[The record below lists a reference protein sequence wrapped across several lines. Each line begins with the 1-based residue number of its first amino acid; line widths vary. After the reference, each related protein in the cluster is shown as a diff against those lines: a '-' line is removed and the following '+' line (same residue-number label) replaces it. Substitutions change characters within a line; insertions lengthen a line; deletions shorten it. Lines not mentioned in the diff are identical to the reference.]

1 MNEQEYQEDLA
12 MLNRQKAEEQAE
24 YNEQAANFANL
35 INGDLIEGKDIK
47 VIAEPDLDM
56 LGKMVRKLELL
67 YEARK
72 AVLFTENEI
81 KSLNKN
87 RKA

>member
-1 MNEQEYQEDLA
+1 

-24 YNEQAANFANL
+24 YNEQAAAFANL
-35 INGDLIEGKDIK
+35 ISGDLIEGKDIK

>member
-1 MNEQEYQEDLA
+1 

-24 YNEQAANFANL
+24 YNEQAAKFANL
-35 INGDLIEGKDIK
+35 ISGDLVEGKNIE
-47 VIAEPDLDM
+47 VIADPDLDM

-72 AVLFTENEI
+72 AVVFTENEI
-81 KSLNKN
+81 KNLNKN
-87 RKA
+87 RQA